1 MSNNKVKRIIKEF
14 DPCEKKK
21 VYDKFGNELMFN
33 TECNVVQWYN
43 KIKKQWTICNNKRS
57 SNSDYPY
64 ITQFDDNESDYRNL
78 LEPHYTYSMGNQD
91 NNEYVELDD
100 LYDNNNS
107 GGNRISSKKTSSN
120 KKGRKK
126 RKGTKKRRR
135 LSRK

>member
-1 MSNNKVKRIIKEF
+1 MSSNKVKRIIKEF
-14 DPCEKKK
+14 DPCEKKET

-33 TECNVVQWYN
+33 TECNVVKWYN

-64 ITQFDDNESDYRNL
+64 FKQLDNESDYSNL
-78 LEPHYTYSMGNQD
+78 LEPHTTYSMGNQD

-100 LYDNNNS
+100 NNSS

-120 KKGRKK
+120 KKGGKK